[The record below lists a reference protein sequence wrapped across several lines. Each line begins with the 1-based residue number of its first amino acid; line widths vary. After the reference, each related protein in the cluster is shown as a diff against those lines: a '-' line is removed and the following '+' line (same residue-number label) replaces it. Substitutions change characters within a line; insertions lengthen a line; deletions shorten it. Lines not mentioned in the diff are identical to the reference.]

1 MKAKVK
7 EMVTVEQLAN
17 MIDHTNLKA
26 FADDA
31 AFEKLCDE
39 AKKYNFKMVAI
50 NPAQTVRCKKKLEGS
65 PVHVGAAIGFPL
77 GQTTLECKIFE
88 TKDAIEK
95 GADEIDYVINVAELK
110 NKNYDYIK
118 KEMEE
123 IVKIC
128 REAGKTSKVIFEN
141 CYLTDD
147 EKRKVAEIAKEVK
160 PDFIKTS
167 TGFGTGGATVEDVRC
182 KKKLEGSPVHVGA
195 AIGFPLGQTTL
206 ECKIFETKDA
216 IEKGA
221 DEIDYVINVAEL
233 KNKNYDYIKKEMEEI
248 VKICREAGKTSKVI
262 FENCYLTDDE
272 KRKVAE
278 IAKEV
283 KPDFIKTSTGFGT
296 GGATVEDVK
305 LMKSVVG
312 DEVKVKAAG
321 GIRDLKTALAMIEAG
336 AERLGT
342 SAGVA
347 IVEEYNN
354 QK

>member
-1 MKAKVK
+1 MI
-7 EMVTVEQLAN
+7 TVEQLAN
-17 MIDHTNLKA
+17 MVDHTNLKA

-31 AFEKLCDE
+31 AFTKLCDE
-39 AKKYNFKMVAI
+39 ARKYNFKMVAI
-50 NPAQTVRCKKKLEGS
+50 NPAQTVRCKEKLKDS
-65 PVHVGAAIGFPL
+65 LVHVGAAIGFPL

-88 TKDAIEK
+88 TKDAIKK

-128 REAGKTSKVIFEN
+128 KEAGKTSKVIFEN
-141 CYLTDD
+141 CYFTDD
-147 EKRKVAEIAKEVK
+147 EKV
-160 PDFIKTS
+160 
-167 TGFGTGGATVEDVRC
+167 
-182 KKKLEGSPVHVGA
+182 
-195 AIGFPLGQTTL
+195 
-206 ECKIFETKDA
+206 
-216 IEKGA
+216 
-221 DEIDYVINVAEL
+221 
-233 KNKNYDYIKKEMEEI
+233 
-248 VKICREAGKTSKVI
+248 
-262 FENCYLTDDE
+262 
-272 KRKVAE
+272 KVAE

-347 IVEEYNN
+347 IVEEYIK

>member
-1 MKAKVK
+1 MI
-7 EMVTVEQLAN
+7 TVEQLAN
-17 MIDHTNLKA
+17 MVDHTNLKA

-31 AFEKLCDE
+31 AFTKLCDE
-39 AKKYNFKMVAI
+39 ARKYNFKMVAI
-50 NPAQTVRCKKKLEGS
+50 NPAQTVRCKEKLKDS
-65 PVHVGAAIGFPL
+65 LVHVGAAIGFPL

-88 TKDAIEK
+88 TKDAIKK

-128 REAGKTSKVIFEN
+128 KEAGKTSKVIFEN

-147 EKRKVAEIAKEVK
+147 EKV
-160 PDFIKTS
+160 
-167 TGFGTGGATVEDVRC
+167 
-182 KKKLEGSPVHVGA
+182 
-195 AIGFPLGQTTL
+195 
-206 ECKIFETKDA
+206 
-216 IEKGA
+216 
-221 DEIDYVINVAEL
+221 
-233 KNKNYDYIKKEMEEI
+233 
-248 VKICREAGKTSKVI
+248 
-262 FENCYLTDDE
+262 
-272 KRKVAE
+272 KVAE

-312 DEVKVKAAG
+312 DEVKVKAEG

-347 IVEEYNN
+347 IVEEYMK

>member
-1 MKAKVK
+1 MI
-7 EMVTVEQLAN
+7 TVEQLAN
-17 MIDHTNLKA
+17 MVDHTNLKA

-31 AFEKLCDE
+31 AFTKLCDE
-39 AKKYNFKMVAI
+39 ARKYNFKMVAI
-50 NPAQTVRCKKKLEGS
+50 NPAQTVRCKEKLKDS
-65 PVHVGAAIGFPL
+65 LVHVGAAIGFPL

-88 TKDAIEK
+88 TKDAIKK

-128 REAGKTSKVIFEN
+128 KEAGKISKVIFEN

-147 EKRKVAEIAKEVK
+147 EKV
-160 PDFIKTS
+160 
-167 TGFGTGGATVEDVRC
+167 
-182 KKKLEGSPVHVGA
+182 
-195 AIGFPLGQTTL
+195 
-206 ECKIFETKDA
+206 
-216 IEKGA
+216 
-221 DEIDYVINVAEL
+221 
-233 KNKNYDYIKKEMEEI
+233 
-248 VKICREAGKTSKVI
+248 
-262 FENCYLTDDE
+262 
-272 KRKVAE
+272 KVAE

-312 DEVKVKAAG
+312 DEVKVKVAG
-321 GIRDLKTALAMIEAG
+321 EIRDLKTALAMIEAG

-347 IVEEYNN
+347 IVEEYMK